1 MRRRSSTGD
10 LVEGIF
16 PALGHA
22 WAISR
27 GGLPNNLES
36 LANWLSTVAGRVV
49 SETKRQGQVSG
60 AARRFAPTALKEA
73 ANGVV

>member
-22 WAISR
+22 WATSR

-36 LANWLSTVAGRVV
+36 WADWLSTVAGRVV
-49 SETKRQGQVSG
+49 SETKRAG
-60 AARRFAPTALKEA
+60 P
-73 ANGVV
+73 GVRSCASIRAW